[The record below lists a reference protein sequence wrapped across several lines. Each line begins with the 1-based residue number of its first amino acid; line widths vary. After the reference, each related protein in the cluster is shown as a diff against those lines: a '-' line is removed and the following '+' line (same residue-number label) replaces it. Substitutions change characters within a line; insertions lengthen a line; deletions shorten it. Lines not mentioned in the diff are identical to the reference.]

1 MTVILV
7 SDDLFDYNWKLG
19 IAHKNLFIPFKTDG
33 TIVYFDPI
41 VPTQREITECTNI
54 IMTDEM

>member
-7 SDDLFDYNWKLG
+7 SDDLFDDNWKLG
-19 IAHKNLFIPFKTDG
+19 ISHKNLFIPFKTDG

-41 VPTQREITECTNI
+41 VTTQREITECTNI